1 MSNYMLISLIL
12 PNGKYT
18 TEKDCATYVPR
29 VYAYALHQSLC
40 FSFYLAQ
47 NAYLKQL
54 RVVPHS
60 DISEKS
66 TKDFNQYKK
75 S

>member
-29 VYAYALHQSLC
+29 VYAYALHQSLFLFLSSLEC
-40 FSFYLAQ
+40 IPETAPS
-47 NAYLKQL
+47 
-54 RVVPHS
+54 R
-60 DISEKS
+60 S
-66 TKDFNQYKK
+66 TF
-75 S
+75 